1 MDWFATFKV
10 RQAAT
15 IIGAGIALLAAA
27 ALLAVVTAYVL
38 WQPEARADG
47 DWAWTAALGF
57 AAACG
62 GCACLVVGFIK
73 LCVNVEYLVREAVD
87 RRGG

>member
-15 IIGAGIALLAAA
+15 ITGAGIALLVAAA
-27 ALLAVVTAYVL
+27 ILGLITGFVIVQPGALA
-38 WQPEARADG
+38 ER
-47 DWAWTAALGF
+47 DWAWTATLGV
-57 AAACG
+57 AAACAG
-62 GCACLVVGFIK
+62 GVCLVIGFIK